1 MNLKEYIELN
11 GEREIVDIEALKKCL
26 AKPKPK
32 TIYDIKKGD
41 PYFILN
47 INGDILAGVWDD
59 YETEKAYRSM
69 GMAFLT
75 EEEAEIRKKMLLI
88 EEELIRLGGRREFKL
103 LKDNYSNTFW
113 PERNS
118 ISYSNSSRCVQS
130 EIYFDTQEQLKEAIK
145 QIGEQRLIDEY
156 LKPMMIIDEDQEG

>member
-1 MNLKEYIELN
+1 MNLKDYIELN
-11 GEREIVDIEALKKCL
+11 GECEIIDVEALEKCL
-26 AKPKPK
+26 EPKKPK

-59 YETEKAYRSM
+59 YKSEKDYRSM
-69 GMAFLT
+69 GFAFLT

-103 LKDNYSNTFW
+103 LKDNYSNTLW

-145 QIGEQRLIDEY
+145 QIGEQRIIDEY
-156 LKPMMIIDEDQEG
+156 LKPRMIIAEDQEG

>member
-1 MNLKEYIELN
+1 MNLKDYIELN
-11 GEREIVDIEALKKCL
+11 GEREIVDVEALEKCL
-26 AKPKPK
+26 KPKKQK
-32 TIYDIKKGD
+32 TIYDIKKYD
-41 PYFILN
+41 PYFILTLDGS
-47 INGDILAGVWDD
+47 ILKDEWNGWRSEEDM
-59 YETEKAYRSM
+59 RSM
-69 GMAFLT
+69 GFVFLT
-75 EEEAEIRKKMLLI
+75 EKEAEIRKKMLMI

-156 LKPMMIIDEDQEG
+156 LKPMMIIEEDQG

>member
-1 MNLKEYIELN
+1 MNLKDYIELN
-11 GEREIVDIEALKKCL
+11 GECEIIDVEALEKCL
-26 AKPKPK
+26 EPKKPK

-69 GMAFLT
+69 GFAFLT

-156 LKPMMIIDEDQEG
+156 LKPMMIIDEDQE

>member
-11 GEREIVDIEALKKCL
+11 GEREIVDIEALEKCL
-26 AKPKPK
+26 AKPNPK
-32 TIYDIKKGD
+32 TIYDIEKGD
-41 PYFILN
+41 LYFILRTDGY
-47 INGDILAGVWDD
+47 IFSDVWDD
-59 YETEKAYRSM
+59 DCESKKLCRSM

-75 EEEAEIRKKMLLI
+75 KEEAEIRKKMLFI

-156 LKPMMIIDEDQEG
+156 LKPRMIIDEDQE

>member
-11 GEREIVDIEALKKCL
+11 GEREIVDIEALEKCL
-26 AKPKPK
+26 AKPNPK
-32 TIYDIKKGD
+32 TIYDIEKGD

-69 GMAFLT
+69 RFAFLT